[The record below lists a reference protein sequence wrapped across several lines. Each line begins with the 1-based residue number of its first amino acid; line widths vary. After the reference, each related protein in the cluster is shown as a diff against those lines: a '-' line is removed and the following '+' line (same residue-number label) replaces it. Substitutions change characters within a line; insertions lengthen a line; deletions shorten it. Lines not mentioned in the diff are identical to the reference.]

1 MKKRERKL
9 SEMMDEAIPAAMAGV
24 VKRKKMI
31 IIAAAILAAVV
42 LGAIVFRPKEPE
54 MNLYEARKTDL
65 SQEVSLTGKVKAAE
79 SVPLSFE
86 RSGRVASLAAASGKE
101 VYAGQFI
108 ASLDNSGLEAEL
120 AKAQAELGKVTQG
133 ARPEEITVQRAVVDN
148 ARILLEVAENDLA
161 DKLSDNKGKIN
172 ENIVNKLDR
181 FFTNPK
187 TSPNLNF
194 VISDFAFESKLE
206 SEKAVLESKMSAW
219 DSASGAAGQAFA
231 AMEAVNAMRN
241 ISDSL
246 LIAFGDSIV
255 TGYSQTTVDGWETDT
270 IALRSFA
277 TTAAGVIT
285 GAREKYVSASNALAV
300 SEKDLALMLSGS
312 SSFQIESARAAV
324 DSVRAE
330 INKGI
335 IRSPISGVIGKID
348 VVLGESASVGTPV
361 VTVISDKKFQME
373 AYVPEADIA
382 KMKAGNRA
390 EVTLDAYGS
399 DVAFGASVVSIDPG
413 ETIVDGVTAY
423 KAVLEFTED
432 DERVKSGMTA
442 NIDVMGEEKAG
453 VVAVPQ
459 RAVITDNGRKFLNV
473 LKGKDVVRVEIK
485 TGFRGSDGY
494 VEITE
499 GIAEGDKIVVS
510 TTSK

>member
-1 MKKRERKL
+1 
-9 SEMMDEAIPAAMAGV
+9 
-24 VKRKKMI
+24 
-31 IIAAAILAAVV
+31 
-42 LGAIVFRPKEPE
+42 
-54 MNLYEARKTDL
+54 
-65 SQEVSLTGKVKAAE
+65 
-79 SVPLSFE
+79 
-86 RSGRVASLAAASGKE
+86 
-101 VYAGQFI
+101 
-108 ASLDNSGLEAEL
+108 
-120 AKAQAELGKVTQG
+120 
-133 ARPEEITVQRAVVDN
+133 
-148 ARILLEVAENDLA
+148 
-161 DKLSDNKGKIN
+161 
-172 ENIVNKLDR
+172 VNKLDR

-194 VISDFAFESKLE
+194 VISDFTLESKLE
-206 SEKAVLESKMSAW
+206 SEKTVLESKMSAW
-219 DSASGAAGQAFA
+219 DSASDVSGQAFA
-231 AMEAVNAMRN
+231 AMEAVTAMRN

-277 TTAAGVIT
+277 TTAAGTIT
-285 GAREKYVSASNALAV
+285 TAREKYVSASNTLAV

-312 SSFQIESARAAV
+312 SSFQIESAGAAV

-348 VVLGESASVGTPV
+348 VVLGESASVGMPV
-361 VTVISDKKFQME
+361 VTVISDKKLQME

-382 KMKAGNRA
+382 KIKAGNRA

-399 DVAFGASVVSIDPG
+399 DVVFGASVVSIDPG

-442 NIDVMGEEKAG
+442 NIDVMGEEKSG

-459 RAVITDNGRKFLNV
+459 RAVITDNGRKFLDV
-473 LKGKDVVRVEIK
+473 LKGKDVVRVEVK

-499 GIAEGDKIVVS
+499 GISEGDKIVVS